1 MTSSRLRGDT
11 YQRKVALA
19 GGLGLLFIALLSP
32 FAFYGVIKTMIVPA
46 DAVATVT
53 NLLAS
58 EGLYRAA
65 IAALLVVVML
75 DVIVAWALYIL
86 MRPVNEA
93 LAQLV
98 AWLRVVYAAVFA
110 IAIASLVN
118 ALHLV
123 TGPVDAATQSSA
135 QLAIQAAASIDSF
148 TNVWDIG
155 LAIFGLHLAGLG
167 VLLFKFAYAPRLL
180 GVLVSLAGVGYLGDS
195 FGKILVPDYALTIS
209 IVTFVGEALLM
220 LWLLWRAFKGFSANS
235 ESIAGPDERAGPVPK
250 AEPAPVGAR

>member
-1 MTSSRLRGDT
+1 MSPSRPTGDT
-11 YQRKVALA
+11 HQRKVALA
-19 GGLGLLFIALLSP
+19 GGLGLLIIALLSP

-53 NLLAS
+53 NLVAS

-75 DVIVAWALYIL
+75 DVVVAWALYVL
-86 MRPVNEA
+86 MRPVNET

-110 IAIASLVN
+110 IAIANLLD

-123 TGPVDAATQSSA
+123 TGPVDAATQSSG

-148 TNVWDIG
+148 TNVWDLG
-155 LAIFGLHLAGLG
+155 LAVFGLHLAGLG
-167 VLLFKFAYAPRLL
+167 ILLFRSAYAPRLL
-180 GVLVSLAGVGYLGDS
+180 GVLVGLAGVGYLGDS
-195 FGKILVPDYALTIS
+195 FGKILVPNYALTIS

-220 LWLLWRAFKGFSANS
+220 LWLLWRAFRGFPASS
-235 ESIAGPDERAGPVPK
+235 ESIAGLEERAGPVPNV
-250 AEPAPVGAR
+250 EPAPIGAR

>member
-1 MTSSRLRGDT
+1 MTSSRSTGNT

-32 FAFYGVIKTMIVPA
+32 FAFYGVIQTMIVPA

-53 NLLAS
+53 NLMAS

-75 DVIVAWALYIL
+75 DVIVAWALYGL
-86 MRPVNEA
+86 LRSASET

-98 AWLRVVYAAVFA
+98 AWLRVAYAGVFA

-118 ALHLV
+118 ALHLA
-123 TGPVDAATQSSA
+123 TGPVDAAIQSSA
-135 QLAIQAAASIDSF
+135 QLAIQTAASIDSF
-148 TNVWDIG
+148 TTVWDVG

-167 VLLFKFAYAPRLL
+167 ILLFKFAHAPNLL

-220 LWLLWRAFKGFSANS
+220 LWLLWRAFKGFPANAGG
-235 ESIAGPDERAGPVPK
+235 IAGPDAK
-250 AEPAPVGAR
+250 ATAVLEVAPAPIGAR

>member
-1 MTSSRLRGDT
+1 MTSSRQSGNT
-11 YQRKVALA
+11 SQRRVALA
-19 GGLGLLFIALLSP
+19 GGLGLLLIALLSP
-32 FAFYGVIKTMIVPA
+32 FAFYGVIQTMIVPA

-75 DVIVAWALYIL
+75 DVIVAWALYVL

-98 AWLRVVYAAVFA
+98 AWLRVVYAGVFA

-123 TGPVDAATQSSA
+123 TGPVDAATQSSV

-148 TNVWDIG
+148 TNVWDVG

-167 VLLFKFAYAPRLL
+167 ILLFKFAYAPRLL
-180 GVLVSLAGVGYLGDS
+180 GVLVSLAGVGYLSDS

-220 LWLLWRAFKGFSANS
+220 LWLLWRAFKGFPANL
-235 ESIAGPDERAGPVPK
+235 ESITALDEKAGSPK
-250 AEPAPVGAR
+250 VEPAPIAV

>member
-1 MTSSRLRGDT
+1 MTSSRQTGDT
-11 YQRKVALA
+11 YQRRVALA

-46 DAVATVT
+46 DAVATLA
-53 NLLAS
+53 NLLSS

-75 DVIVAWALYIL
+75 DVIVAWALYVL
-86 MRPVNEA
+86 LRPVSET

-98 AWLRVVYAAVFA
+98 AWLRVVYAGVFA

-118 ALHLV
+118 ALHLA
-123 TGPVDAATQSSA
+123 TGPADAVTQSSA
-135 QLAIQAAASIDSF
+135 QLAIQTAASIDSF
-148 TNVWDIG
+148 TNVWDVG

-180 GVLVSLAGVGYLGDS
+180 GVLVSLAGLGYLGDS
-195 FGKILVPDYALTIS
+195 FGKILVPDYTLTIS

-220 LWLLWRAFKGFSANS
+220 LWLLWRAFKGFPANS
-235 ESIAGPDERAGPVPK
+235 ESVGGSDAKVTSVP
-250 AEPAPVGAR
+250 EVGPAPIGA

>member
-1 MTSSRLRGDT
+1 MTSSRPTGDT

-19 GGLGLLFIALLSP
+19 GGLGLLLIALLSP

-53 NLLAS
+53 NLIAS

-75 DVIVAWALYIL
+75 DVIVAWALYVL
-86 MRPVNEA
+86 LRPVNET

-110 IAIASLVN
+110 VAIANLVG
-118 ALHLV
+118 ALHV
-123 TGPVDAATQSSA
+123 ATGPVGTVTQSSG
-135 QLAIQAAASIDSF
+135 QLAIQAAAFIDSF
-148 TNVWDIG
+148 TNVWDLG

-167 VLLFKFAYAPRLL
+167 ILLFKSAYAPRLL

-220 LWLLWRAFKGFSANS
+220 LWLLWRAFKGFPVNS
-235 ESIAGPDERAGPVPK
+235 ESIAGPDEKANPVPK
-250 AEPAPVGAR
+250 AAPAPIGAR